1 VSKQGSRAVVGD
13 QSSRGARLNPV
24 RRLTLAG
31 AGVIAGAAVVA
42 IGSRLAWATVT
53 IRPSTVTA
61 PGLPRV
67 ALAGGRISLDAS
79 AVRSGWVFGLGLL
92 LALVPLGWL
101 VTGHSGR
108 LVIGLL
114 GFAIAVGVFYQA
126 QMSRGEIFGRVQAIE
141 IDQVSLRGANYRVA
155 TGPGIPVTAAGAA
168 LAAICAMWGAT
179 VGPNVPRLGLP
190 EKPAGNDQ
198 DGSS

>member
-1 VSKQGSRAVVGD
+1 VPQQSTRAVVGD
-13 QSSRGARLNPV
+13 QSGRGARLNPV

-31 AGVIAGAAVVA
+31 AGVIAGGAVVA

-53 IRPSTVTA
+53 IKPSTVTA
-61 PGLPRV
+61 PGLPQV

-101 VTGHSGR
+101 VMGHSGR
-108 LVIGLL
+108 LILGLL

-126 QMSRGEIFGRVQAIE
+126 WFIRGDLFPRVRA
-141 IDQVSLRGANYRVA
+141 VSVAGTSLRGADYRVA

-168 LAAICAMWGAT
+168 LAGICAMWGAT

-190 EKPAGNDQ
+190 EGSGGDDRN
-198 DGSS
+198 GSS

>member
-1 VSKQGSRAVVGD
+1 MPQQGSGAVVGD
-13 QSSRGARLNPV
+13 QSGRGARLNPV

-31 AGVIAGAAVVA
+31 AGVIAGGAVVA

-53 IRPSTVTA
+53 LKPSTVTA

-101 VTGHSGR
+101 VMGHGGR
-108 LVIGLL
+108 LILGLV

-126 QMSRGEIFGRVQAIE
+126 WIARGDLSPRVRA
-141 IDQVSLRGANYRVA
+141 VSVSGTSLRGANYRVA
-155 TGPGIPVTAAGAA
+155 TGPGISVTAAGSV
-168 LAAICAMWGAT
+168 LAGICSMWGAT
-179 VGPNVPRLGLP
+179 VGPSVPRLGLP
-190 EKPAGNDQ
+190 EGSGGNDG